1 MTVSLPNHRRLLH
14 RYASRRP
21 CSVGSCP
28 LQERTPLMRSVS
40 ATGSLPHNVQPKQLC
55 TQLQHESRGDPAH
68 ASGGSTISSLDTLQL
83 PEDSFSKDLDLPSL
97 DFLSDVAG
105 IPPARCCH
113 LMHCLLFLRFIR
125 SHHKHMVCLGLPP
138 AVPSPAFKQLAPQDR
153 GLYDGW
159 QAQGAGGLQVSMPLM
174 SAPPLDYTSSTFE
187 GHTPLYP
194 SPSSMPGFKLD
205 LGGSPDQVPGIAARS
220 QAAAIPLPAL

>member
-1 MTVSLPNHRRLLH
+1 MTGSLPDHRPLLH
-14 RYASRRP
+14 RDASRRL

-40 ATGSLPHNVQPKQLC
+40 ATGSFPHNMQPKQLC

-68 ASGGSTISSLDTLQL
+68 AGGGSTISSLDTLQL

-97 DFLSDVAG
+97 EFLSNVAG
-105 IPPARCCH
+105 TPPVRCCH
-113 LMHCLLFLRFIR
+113 LLHCLLLRFTW
-125 SHHKHMVCLGLPP
+125 SHHEHMVCLGLPP
-138 AVPSPAFKQLAPQDR
+138 ALPSPAFKQLAAQDR

-159 QAQGAGGLQVSMPLM
+159 QAQGAAGLQVSMPLM

-187 GHTPLYP
+187 CHTPLYP
-194 SPSSMPGFKLD
+194 PPNSRPGFSLD
-205 LGGSPDQVPGIAARS
+205 LGRSPDQVPGIAPRS
-220 QAAAIPLPAL
+220 QAADIPLPAL